1 MLTPTEKMQRIKW
14 NGSAVQFVRS
24 YGAPGRIYRRFEE
37 KRPRGPSR
45 PKGGKTLLILSGK
58 NSSRSLPLTKK
69 IEAAAGGGGGVKSKC
84 SNAHNMFGPDSR
96 LRK

>member
-37 KRPRGPSR
+37 KRRPGGRGDGLV
-45 PKGGKTLLILSGK
+45 KLLVRAVMGI
-58 NSSRSLPLTKK
+58 
-69 IEAAAGGGGGVKSKC
+69 V
-84 SNAHNMFGPDSR
+84 
-96 LRK
+96 